1 MHESWPACGG
11 STSVGTTSARLRPEK
26 SRSRATGVSSTIL
39 LALDHVG
46 RRRLTTSAHQFI
58 DSSISCGGVA

>member
-11 STSVGTTSARLRPEK
+11 STRVGTTCLRLRDEK
-26 SRSRATGVSSTIL
+26 SRSRAIGASSMIRLGV
-39 LALDHVG
+39 DHVG
-46 RRRLTTSAHQFI
+46 RRRLTTSAHQLI